1 MALNL
6 PETFTERIRTQ
17 LGEDDYQR
25 FLASYEQGSLAGIRL
40 NRLKITPEEWAEIDP
55 WGLQP
60 IPWID
65 NGYYYDPERISPAKH
80 PYYFAGLYYIQEP
93 SAMTPAN
100 VLPVTPG
107 DRVLDLCAA
116 PGGKTTEL
124 GAKLGGQGVLVTN
137 DISATRAKALV
148 KNVGVFGIRNALVV
162 SEEPQKL
169 AQVFPGYFDKIL
181 IDAPC
186 SGEGMFRR
194 EPVIMK
200 NWEQYG
206 TGYYADLQRQI
217 VKEAL
222 KMLRPGGMLLYS
234 TCTFS
239 PEEDEGTVS
248 YMLGLDPGLHVMPVT
263 SWYDGFDHGHPAWV
277 NGPEELKNCVRI
289 WPHRMGGEGHFL
301 ALLVK
306 DGAESGKRLSGR
318 GTARGLK
325 LTADEKTLFEAYG
338 LTAPEMERL
347 QLVGEKMYLV
357 PEGLPEIRGLRVL
370 RNGLYVGDRKKGRF
384 EFAEPFA
391 MSLAMQDVPH
401 YLGLSIDDPNVIRYL
416 KCETIE
422 VPDGSEEVLRN
433 DSDVDAGNYLIGVGK
448 YPLGFG
454 KKQGETIKNKYFHGW
469 RWM

>member
-1 MALNL
+1 
-6 PETFTERIRTQ
+6 
-17 LGEDDYQR
+17 
-25 FLASYEQGSLAGIRL
+25 
-40 NRLKITPEEWAEIDP
+40 
-55 WGLQP
+55 
-60 IPWID
+60 
-65 NGYYYDPERISPAKH
+65 
-80 PYYFAGLYYIQEP
+80 
-93 SAMTPAN
+93 MTPAN

-263 SWYDGFDHGHPAWV
+263 SWYDGFDHGHPEWV

-325 LTADEKTLFEAYG
+325 LTADEKNAISHRGKAVRAL
-338 LTAPEMERL
+338 
-347 QLVGEKMYLV
+347 KKII
-357 PEGLPEIRGLRVL
+357 EI
-370 RNGLYVGDRKKGRF
+370 F
-384 EFAEPFA
+384 
-391 MSLAMQDVPH
+391 
-401 YLGLSIDDPNVIRYL
+401 
-416 KCETIE
+416 
-422 VPDGSEEVLRN
+422 
-433 DSDVDAGNYLIGVGK
+433 
-448 YPLGFG
+448 
-454 KKQGETIKNKYFHGW
+454 
-469 RWM
+469 